1 MNKDLSLPKQK
12 ESGVAFF
19 LFKSLLCKTHSNFF
33 PLETKVLL
41 KLLSSSFC
49 VFLDYGYNEGEEEV
63 KGMLSHQPIETMHI
77 VSKK

>member
-41 KLLSSSFC
+41 KLLSSFC

-63 KGMLSHQPIETMHI
+63 KDMLCHQPNETIHI